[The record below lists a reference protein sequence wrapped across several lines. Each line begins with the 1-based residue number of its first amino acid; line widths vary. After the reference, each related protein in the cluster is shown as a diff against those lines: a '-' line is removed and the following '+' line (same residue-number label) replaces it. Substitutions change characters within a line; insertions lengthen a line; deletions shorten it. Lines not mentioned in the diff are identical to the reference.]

1 MVSEG
6 DLIRRGEPERQQ
18 RRDWWLEM
26 LAEGETLSEDY
37 VRQLGGREATARDLM
52 SALPLLMVEE
62 GTDSTEIAALLIA
75 HRIKRV
81 PVVRDGRL
89 VGIVSRADLLRA
101 IAPAVRQS
109 GSGSSPRDLIDHH
122 IADEWQRPLRRAR
135 EAAERRARPYL
146 FVATRRA
153 ASLDQC
159 SLPAPQTMVAGV
171 EKVLE
176 YMVAAIIDTMHAE
189 ASAAQADADVV
200 GCPGRRLHDG
210 GRFQSA
216 ERYVAPRLAGQ
227 GLAVRKPTSMPPLCR
242 RP

>member
-1 MVSEG
+1 MHASELMTTDVASVPPEATRQEIARVLVARGISAVPVVDSNGTPLGMVSEG

-52 SALPLLMVEE
+52 SAPPLVMVDE

-109 GSGSSPRDLIDHH
+109 GSGPSPR
-122 IADEWQRPLRRAR
+122 
-135 EAAERRARPYL
+135 
-146 FVATRRA
+146 V
-153 ASLDQC
+153 
-159 SLPAPQTMVAGV
+159 
-171 EKVLE
+171 
-176 YMVAAIIDTMHAE
+176 
-189 ASAAQADADVV
+189 
-200 GCPGRRLHDG
+200 
-210 GRFQSA
+210 
-216 ERYVAPRLAGQ
+216 
-227 GLAVRKPTSMPPLCR
+227 
-242 RP
+242 